1 MHKYTLKRS
10 FRKTVALEVT
20 KELSVVVRAPVYMP
34 KFEIDRFVES
44 HDAWIEKSLKRQSER
59 TENELCPTDAEIAAL
74 KKSAKEYF
82 NEKTAYFSELMRLTP
97 SSIKI
102 TSAKKRFGS
111 CSGKNGICFSWRL
124 MLYPEAARDYVIVH
138 ELAHIVHKNH
148 GKRFY
153 ELISKVLPDYKER
166 RKLLKNH

>member
-10 FRKTVALEVT
+10 LRRTVSLEVT
-20 KELSVVVRAPVYMP
+20 KELSVLVRAPIHMP
-34 KFEIDRFVES
+34 VHEIDRFVES
-44 HDAWIEKSLKRQSER
+44 HNAWIEKSLKRQSTR
-59 TENELCPTDAEIAAL
+59 TENEICPSDAEIAEL

-82 NEKTAYFSELMRLTP
+82 SAKTAYYSEIMHLSP
-97 SSIKI
+97 ASIKI

-148 GKRFY
+148 GRKFY
-153 ELISKVLPDYKER
+153 ELIASAMPDYKER
-166 RKLLKNH
+166 RKLLKNQ